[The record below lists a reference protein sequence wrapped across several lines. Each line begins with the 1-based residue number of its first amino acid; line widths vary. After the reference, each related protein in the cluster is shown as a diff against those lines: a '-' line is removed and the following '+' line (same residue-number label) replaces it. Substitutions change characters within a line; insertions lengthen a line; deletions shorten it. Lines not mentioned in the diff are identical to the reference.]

1 YPPDPELL
9 PEGEELYRYADVDVR
24 RSMLPG
30 ELVREI
36 VEARVL
42 YSTGLVTLKG
52 FRKRKSQLI
61 ARYIRN
67 ATLVGDQDIDLVFR
81 QKAVTNAA
89 AANETVLR
97 PPQRALLSLREGWL
111 PWEKQNLFGALM
123 KMHPEVTTEPT
134 RWRQRRLLDTFGDSL
149 RHVNRL
155 FNTAFGYETRKVP
168 SHMAHMIDVE
178 VMKRLQDKFPEE
190 FDRTSSHKIR
200 SPNDMQ
206 FAFSYFYFLMSEK
219 HEILPEEHFD
229 AFDVDKSG
237 TWSDREIRTLVTRI
251 FELPTEAANSRQVEE
266 HLAECARNFTPAI
279 VPSTPSYERYLESK
293 LPTITKEAVMKCEPI
308 LTLLHKA
315 SRTRP
320 ANHFETVKV
329 EDYVFRMLNNNA
341 SRVLMQLDELRRDPK
356 KFICLNDNL
365 DYSSK
370 DLNLVRLV
378 VHDFYESLFPT
389 PSQFELPAEY
399 RNRFLYVRE
408 LRAWRAERNWV
419 HAVTYVA
426 FGVLV
431 AFTAVTFCNALRSS
445 RKSCRPDNA
454 CII

>member
-61 ARYIRN
+61 AQYIRN
-67 ATLVGDQDIDLVFR
+67 ATLAGDQDIDLVFR

-134 RWRQRRLLDTFGDSL
+134 RWRRRRLLDTFGDSL

-168 SHMAHMIDVE
+168 LAHGTHDRRRSHESDFKI
-178 VMKRLQDKFPEE
+178 K

-237 TWSDREIRTLVTRI
+237 
-251 FELPTEAANSRQVEE
+251 
-266 HLAECARNFTPAI
+266 
-279 VPSTPSYERYLESK
+279 
-293 LPTITKEAVMKCEPI
+293 
-308 LTLLHKA
+308 
-315 SRTRP
+315 
-320 ANHFETVKV
+320 
-329 EDYVFRMLNNNA
+329 
-341 SRVLMQLDELRRDPK
+341 
-356 KFICLNDNL
+356 
-365 DYSSK
+365 
-370 DLNLVRLV
+370 
-378 VHDFYESLFPT
+378 
-389 PSQFELPAEY
+389 
-399 RNRFLYVRE
+399 
-408 LRAWRAERNWV
+408 
-419 HAVTYVA
+419 
-426 FGVLV
+426 
-431 AFTAVTFCNALRSS
+431 
-445 RKSCRPDNA
+445 
-454 CII
+454 